1 MEPIRLTCLI
11 APKYYG
17 LHRALKEDRF
27 DEYFLKG
34 GRGSAK
40 SSFVSIEIILG
51 LLRHPEAN
59 AIVYRRVA
67 ATLRESVYEQLL
79 WLLACWGWAPFS
91 KPGFRPLRSPA
102 APPGKGYSFAVRMT
116 RARANR

>member
-1 MEPIRLTCLI
+1 MDKIRLTELI

-40 SSFVSIEIILG
+40 SSFVSIEIIIG
-51 LLRHPEAN
+51 LLRHPDAN

-67 ATLRESVYEQLL
+67 ATLREPITMSGY
-79 WLLACWGWAPFS
+79 
-91 KPGFRPLRSPA
+91 SPA
-102 APPGKGYSFAVRMT
+102 ISICFSASRPMIV
-116 RARANR
+116 